1 VSRLDDVTRRAAS
14 AGGAVLATG
23 TRAMAAVRPAAKP
36 LHPRGSVARACLYRH
51 GVRPA
56 LGVEFLDT
64 ASTDEVVVRESRSI
78 GLPGWLP
85 DIHGLAIRVTNPDG
99 SHGDLLFATTGLGR
113 YTRYA
118 LTLSRHQYGRPMTTL
133 LPYRT
138 AAGAVVLGA
147 RSSGGSTV
155 EILCAV
161 GDGGWRHV
169 ADLRLSYL
177 EAADQSVSFDP
188 VRNQLPGLEQ
198 YGWVRR
204 LRAPSYVTARESR
217 GEGAVGATGDS

>member
-1 VSRLDDVTRRAAS
+1 M
-14 AGGAVLATG
+14 LATG
-23 TRAMAAVRPAAKP
+23 TRALAAVRPAAKP
-36 LHPRGSVARACLYRH
+36 LHPRGSVAQARLYRH
-51 GVRPA
+51 GLQPP

-64 ASTDEVVVRESRSI
+64 VSTDDVVVRESRSV

-85 DIHGLAIRVTNPDG
+85 DIHGLAIKVTNPDG
-99 SHGDLLFATTGLGR
+99 SHGDLLFSTTGLGR
-113 YTRYA
+113 VTRYA
-118 LTLSRHQYGRPMTTL
+118 LTLSLSQYGRPMTTL

-138 AAGAVVLGA
+138 PAGPVLLGA

-161 GDGGWRHV
+161 GDGDWRHV

-177 EAADQSVSFDP
+177 EAEDQSVSFDP
-188 VRNQLPGLEQ
+188 VRNQVPGLEQ

-204 LRAPSYVTARESR
+204 LRAPAYVTARRSR
-217 GEGAVGATGDS
+217 GEGAVGATGDSGPGAGPAASPPRP